1 MKVARVKVKGN
12 KDLVLVPITSPEKPP
27 ITKDIEG
34 KWQTLVDLMAKVLDV
49 PSGLIMRLDE
59 SSIQVFTKS
68 RQKENPYHEHEKANL
83 STGLYCETVVGKRN
97 SLLVPDAREDPKWKD
112 NPDVS
117 LNMISYLGFPI
128 LWPDGEVFGTLCV
141 LDNKKNKYS
150 DLYIELMS
158 QFKDVLEQDLK
169 ILEERDDF
177 KKQNLNKELLL
188 REVHHRVKNNF
199 NILISFLRLKS
210 RKKNDITETLREIE
224 LKIKTF
230 SMVHEKIFKEGD
242 CTRLKLSDYV
252 EELAL
257 SIISSHEPLKIELDV
272 KVDDLMIDL
281 AQVVPLGMLVNE
293 LMVNSLKHAFNGQ
306 PNPKII
312 IEIKKKKKNRL
323 FMKYHDNGK
332 GFPKGFNPEQKDTIG
347 FQIIRSLTQEMRGDF
362 SVVGEGGVTYD
373 FSFRLPDSPDK
384 QVNK

>member
-27 ITKDIEG
+27 IPKDIEG
-34 KWQTLVDLMAKVLDV
+34 KWQTLVDLMAKVLGV

-59 SSIQVFTKS
+59 SSIEVFMKS
-68 RQKENPYHEHEKANL
+68 KQKENPYHKHEKADL

-97 SLLVPDAREDPKWKD
+97 SLLVPDAREDPEWED
-112 NPDVS
+112 NPDVE

-128 LWPDGEVFGTLCV
+128 LWPDGEVFGTVCV

-150 DLYIELMS
+150 DLYIDLMS
-158 QFKDVLEQDLK
+158 QFKNVLEQDLK

-199 NILISFLRLKS
+199 NTLISFLRLKS
-210 RKKNDITETLREIE
+210 RKKNDLTETLREIE

-230 SMVHEKIFKEGD
+230 SMVHEKIFKGGGYAKI
-242 CTRLKLSDYV
+242 KLSDYV
-252 EELAL
+252 EELSR
-257 SIISSHEPLKIELDV
+257 SIIASYEPLKVGLDV
-272 KVDDLMIDL
+272 KVDDFVIGL
-281 AQVVPLGMLVNE
+281 AQVVPLGMLINE
-293 LMVNSLKHAFNGQ
+293 LMVNSLKHAFDVQ
-306 PNPKII
+306 SNPKII

-323 FMKYHDNGK
+323 FMKYQDNGK

-347 FQIIRSLTQEMRGDF
+347 FQIIRSLTQEMEGDF
-362 SVVGEGGVTYD
+362 SVVSEGGVRYD
-373 FSFRLPDSPDK
+373 FSFRLPNSPD
-384 QVNK
+384 N